1 MEHRKSVQIL
11 PPPGPRNFL
20 RHFWWIKHPAWSWWR
35 SHCGKSTYHQGNASN
50 TKQKAGPYRFST
62 GAKNEEIQYIPPS
75 CGVWKVFFLND
86 QATII
91 QPSSGYW
98 YHAENYAI
106 NIPSMLIHSGA
117 VLVILYRIKST
128 IQFWGCLLSGGHAQI
143 IFVLPIIMIFYVR
156 YNLIKLVIR
165 ICVCVRKNCQLLS
178 I

>member
-1 MEHRKSVQIL
+1 MALAPTAETRLGPLSDPLGPNGVWPPEHLRTQMEHRKSVQIL
-11 PPPGPRNFL
+11 PPTGPRNFL

-35 SHCGKSTYHQGNASN
+35 SHCGKSMYHQGNASN

-75 CGVWKVFFLND
+75 CGVWKVFFND

-117 VLVILYRIKST
+117 VLVILSRIKSRN
-128 IQFWGCLLSGGHAQI
+128 S
-143 IFVLPIIMIFYVR
+143 VLGMF
-156 YNLIKLVIR
+156 IKW
-165 ICVCVRKNCQLLS
+165 CK
-178 I
+178 